1 MNIARATWNKNTGSE
16 KPPVFFIL
24 GVFIFAPKPGNFTGV
39 LSGAQ
44 IGIQLAEVLSQKEI
58 ESLLSAM
65 STTEEAAAPSEAM
78 EQRRAVIEASASAP
92 QTHAAEG
99 RVFLPLHKRRR
110 AAASQ
115 ALQTAQH
122 RMIPPPVAY
131 ETYDFRRP
139 DKLSKDHVRA
149 LQMLHE
155 NFAGY
160 FMASLTGYLRTQVE
174 IELVSV
180 EQVPYDEYMKTISAS
195 LLNILTVDA
204 LSGQAIFEMDF
215 GILFSMMD
223 RLLGGKGAAGKVVRD
238 LTDIEKMLAGN
249 VIDMGL
255 SDLKTAWETVLPLDF
270 ELASM
275 ETSSQFVQIVPG
287 NDTIVLVLLEIRMGE
302 FQGAMSLCIPYLLI
316 KPILAKLST
325 QRWFVSDR
333 KKAANSHSEQLAQ
346 RLNTTAVPCV
356 ARLGRSSLTVA
367 DLATLTVGQVL
378 PMQVCPAS
386 GDPHAPKDRLG
397 TVDLMI
403 GEQVKFRGRTGLRG
417 QTLAVQIEQVVAPV
431 AELIAHRELSP
442 H

>member
-1 MNIARATWNKNTGSE
+1 M
-16 KPPVFFIL
+16 
-24 GVFIFAPKPGNFTGV
+24 
-39 LSGAQ
+39 
-44 IGIQLAEVLSQKEI
+44 AEVLSQKEI

-65 STTEEAAAPSEAM
+65 SSAEPEAGPSEAL
-78 EQRRAVIEASASAP
+78 EQRRAVIEAVSASAP

-99 RVFLPLHKRRR
+99 RIFLPLHKRRR
-110 AAASQ
+110 AAASV
-115 ALQTAQH
+115 ALQSAQH
-122 RMIPPPVAY
+122 RMVPPPMAY
-131 ETYDFRRP
+131 ENYDFRRP

-160 FMASLTGYLRTQVE
+160 FMSSLTSYLRTQVE

-215 GILFSMMD
+215 GILFSMLD

-238 LTDIEKMLAGN
+238 LTDIEKVLAGN
-249 VIDMGL
+249 VIEMGL
-255 SDLKTAWETVLPLDF
+255 NDLKLAWETVLPLDF
-270 ELASM
+270 EVASM

-325 QRWFVSDR
+325 QRWFVTDR

-346 RLNTTAVPCV
+346 RLNTTTVPCV

-367 DLATLTVGQVL
+367 DLAALTVGQVL
-378 PMQVCPAS
+378 PMQVCPATS
-386 GDPHAPKDRLG
+386 DPHAPKDRLG

-417 QTLAVQIEQVVAPV
+417 QTLAVQIEQVVAPAV
-431 AELIAHRELSP
+431 ELIAHREQSP
-442 H
+442 QTS